1 MLLSTASRHVCFAGA
16 PKGKKE
22 GNKFG
27 KAPERVKDYNVL
39 FVGNV
44 PWELTRSSVADLFR
58 EFKPKFVRMFDK
70 PGTRQH
76 KGFAHI
82 HFADEAAVDKCVPYF
97 CLPPGACN

>member
-1 MLLSTASRHVCFAGA
+1 MLRVTFDHFAGTQ
-16 PKGKKE
+16 KGAKK
-22 GNKFG
+22 FDC
-27 KAPERVKDYNVL
+27 APERVKDYNVL

-70 PGTRQH
+70 PGSRQH

-82 HFADEAAVDKCVPYF
+82 HFADEASVDK
-97 CLPPGACN
+97 

>member
-1 MLLSTASRHVCFAGA
+1 MNSSCAAGSQ
-16 PKGKKE
+16 KGAR
-22 GNKFG
+22 KFN

-44 PWELTRSSVADLFR
+44 PWELTRSSVEELFR

-82 HFADEAAVDKCVPYF
+82 HFADEASVDKCARILH
-97 CLPPGACN
+97 C